1 MFVKEYNY
9 PKNLIIKDNFKQ
21 RYIPSKRK
29 AYLNKKLSMLPVIEE

>member
-9 PKNLIIKDNFKQ
+9 PKDLIKDNFKK